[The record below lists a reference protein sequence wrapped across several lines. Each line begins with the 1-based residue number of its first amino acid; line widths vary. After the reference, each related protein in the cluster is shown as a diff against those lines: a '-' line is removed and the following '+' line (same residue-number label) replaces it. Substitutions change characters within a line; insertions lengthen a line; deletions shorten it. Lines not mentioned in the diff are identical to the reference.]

1 VEELDAILARA
12 PCAEASKAMG
22 SEHQYVL
29 GHDALEIER
38 LQLQAAVFGSITR
51 RLIDQSGIRPGMHV
65 IDVGCG
71 AGDVSMLLADAVGDT
86 GRVVAFDREPRAI
99 AVARARAQ
107 AAGYRRIE
115 FIEASDESFPA
126 QTGFDAA
133 VGRYILIS
141 QADPVAMIHRT
152 AAVVRRGG
160 IVAFHE
166 PATEV
171 CGRTFPVMDLY
182 VTAERR
188 LNAAFRATLPHIDA
202 GCRLFAYFEAAGLLA
217 PRLIWESIAGGPESP
232 LWSLFAM
239 TYRSMFP
246 SIARIEPALT
256 EADNPDSL
264 AGRLTEAATAARAQI
279 VSKPQSCAWAI
290 KH

>member
-1 VEELDAILARA
+1 MR
-12 PCAEASKAMG
+12 

-38 LQLQAAVFGSITR
+38 LQLQAAVIGSITR

-65 IDVGCG
+65 LDIGCG
-71 AGDVSMLLADAVGDT
+71 PGDVSMLLADAVGET

-115 FIEASDESFPA
+115 FIVASDESFPA

-141 QADPVAMIHRT
+141 QADPVAMIHRA

-166 PATEV
+166 PASEV
-171 CGRTFPVMDLY
+171 YGRTFPTMDLY

-188 LNAAFRATLPHIDA
+188 LNAAFRATLPHINV
-202 GCRLFAYFEAAGLLA
+202 GCRTLCLFRGCRALG
-217 PRLIWESIAGGPESP
+217 SP
-232 LWSLFAM
+232 PDLGIDRRRPGVTAVEVVRNDLSQHVCP
-239 TYRSMFP
+239 YR
-246 SIARIEPALT
+246 A
-256 EADNPDSL
+256 
-264 AGRLTEAATAARAQI
+264 
-279 VSKPQSCAWAI
+279 
-290 KH
+290 H

>member
-1 VEELDAILARA
+1 MR
-12 PCAEASKAMG
+12 

-38 LQLQAAVFGSITR
+38 LQLQAAVIGSVTR

-65 IDVGCG
+65 LDIGCG
-71 AGDVSMLLADAVGDT
+71 PGDVSMLLADAVGET

-115 FIEASDESFPA
+115 FIVASDESFPA

-141 QADPVAMIHRT
+141 QADPVAMIHRA

-166 PATEV
+166 PASEV
-171 CGRTFPVMDLY
+171 YGRTFPTMDLY

-188 LNAAFRATLPHIDA
+188 LNAAFRATLPHIDV
-202 GCRLFAYFEAAGLLA
+202 GCQLFAYFEAAGLLA

-232 LWSLFAM
+232 LWRLFAM
-239 TYRSMFP
+239 TYRSMFAH
-246 SIARIEPALT
+246 IARIEPALT
-256 EADNPDSL
+256 EADDPDSL
-264 AGRLTEAATAARAQI
+264 AERLTAAATAARAQI

-290 KH
+290 KS

>member
-1 VEELDAILARA
+1 MR
-12 PCAEASKAMG
+12 
-22 SEHQYVL
+22 SEHQYIL

-38 LQLQAAVFGSITR
+38 LQLQAAVISSITR

-65 IDVGCG
+65 LDIGCG
-71 AGDVSMLLADAVGDT
+71 AGDVSMLLADAVGET

-99 AVARARAQ
+99 TVARARAG
-107 AAGYRRIE
+107 AAGYRHIE
-115 FIEASDESFPA
+115 FIVASDESFPA

-141 QADPVAMIHRT
+141 QADAAAMIRRA
-152 AAVVRRGG
+152 AAVVRPGG
-160 IVAFHE
+160 IIAFHE

-171 CGRTFPVMDLY
+171 RGRTFPTMDLY

-188 LNAAFRATLPHIDA
+188 LNAAFRATLPHINA
-202 GCRLFAYFEAAGLLA
+202 GCRLFAHFETAGLFA
-217 PRLIWESIAGGPESP
+217 PNLIWESIAGGPESP
-232 LWSLFAM
+232 LWRLFSM

-246 SIARIEPALT
+246 SIARIDPALT
-256 EADNPDSL
+256 EADHPDSL
-264 AGRLTEAATAARAQI
+264 AERLTAAATATRAQI

-290 KH
+290 KP

>member
-1 VEELDAILARA
+1 MR
-12 PCAEASKAMG
+12 SK
-22 SEHQYVL
+22 HRYVL

-38 LQLQAAVFGSITR
+38 LQLQAAVFSSVTQ
-51 RLIDQSGIRPGMHV
+51 RLIEQSGIRVGMHV
-65 IDVGCG
+65 LDIGCG
-71 AGDVSMLLADAVGDT
+71 AGDVAMLLADAVGET
-86 GRVVAFDREPRAI
+86 GSVVAFAREPRAI
-99 AVARARAQ
+99 AVAGARAQ

-115 FIEASDESFPA
+115 FIVACDESFPA

-141 QADPVAMIHRT
+141 QTDPIAMIRR
-152 AAVVRRGG
+152 AAAAVRRGG

-171 CGRTFPVMDLY
+171 CGRTFPAMELY

-188 LNAAFRATLPHIDA
+188 LNAAFRATFPHIDA
-202 GCRLFAYFEAAGLLA
+202 GCRLFAYFEAAGFSA
-217 PRLIWESIAGGPESP
+217 PHLIWESITGGPESP

-246 SIARIEPALT
+246 TIERIEPALT
-256 EADNPDSL
+256 EADDPDTL
-264 AGRLTEAATAARAQI
+264 AERLTAAATAARTQI
-279 VSKPQSCAWAI
+279 VSKPQSCAWVT
-290 KH
+290 KP

>member
-1 VEELDAILARA
+1 MR
-12 PCAEASKAMG
+12 

-29 GHDALEIER
+29 GHEAPEIER
-38 LQLQAAVFGSITR
+38 LQLQAAVIGSVTR
-51 RLIDQSGIRPGMHV
+51 RLIEQSGIRPGMHV
-65 IDVGCG
+65 LDIGCG
-71 AGDVSMLLADAVGDT
+71 AGDVSMLLAEAVGET

-107 AAGYRRIE
+107 AAGFRRID
-115 FIEASDESFPA
+115 FVLASDESFPA
-126 QTGFDAA
+126 QTRFDAA
-133 VGRYILIS
+133 VGRYILVS
-141 QADPVAMIHRT
+141 QANPVAMIHR
-152 AAVVRRGG
+152 AASVVRRGG

-166 PATEV
+166 PASEV
-171 CGRTFPVMDLY
+171 CGHTFPTMDLY

-202 GCRLFAYFEAAGLLA
+202 GCRLFAHFEAARLSA

-232 LWSLFAM
+232 LWRLFAM

-246 SIARIEPALT
+246 YIARIEPALT
-256 EADNPDSL
+256 KADDPDSL
-264 AGRLTEAATAARAQI
+264 AQRLTAAATAVRAQI

-290 KH
+290 KP